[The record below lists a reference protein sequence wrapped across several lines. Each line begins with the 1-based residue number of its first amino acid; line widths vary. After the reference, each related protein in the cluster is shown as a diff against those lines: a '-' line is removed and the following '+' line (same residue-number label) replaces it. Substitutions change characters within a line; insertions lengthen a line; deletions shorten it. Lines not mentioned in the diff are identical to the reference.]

1 MESVKSTAD
10 NTPVGPVGEKEIRVL
25 VVDDHEVVREG
36 LRVIFQEESDIS
48 LVGEASSSA
57 ECLNSLSR
65 LKPDVILMD
74 IKMPDGD
81 GFQALKKI
89 REKNPEIRVIMLTGF
104 GSGLYLSEA
113 LHAEASGFITKDCP
127 GRLVC
132 NAIRV
137 VVDGGTVWEEDFLHS
152 AVRGLTHMAKVE
164 VKTGEDCQPLNEQ
177 LTMRELEV
185 LKLLTDG
192 YSNKGIATKLGMS
205 RETAKKNVRSI
216 LGKMGVSNRIHAA
229 IMASRCGMV

>member
-1 MESVKSTAD
+1 METANSTAD

-104 GSGLYLSEA
+104 GGVMKDKGDIP
-113 LHAEASGFITKDCP
+113 AS
-127 GRLVC
+127 
-132 NAIRV
+132 
-137 VVDGGTVWEEDFLHS
+137 VDIVQS
-152 AVRGLTHMAKVE
+152 K
-164 VKTGEDCQPLNEQ
+164 P
-177 LTMRELEV
+177 
-185 LKLLTDG
+185 
-192 YSNKGIATKLGMS
+192 IS
-205 RETAKKNVRSI
+205 REELS
-216 LGKMGVSNRIHAA
+216 HA
-229 IMASRCGMV
+229 INQLMAGRT

>member
-1 MESVKSTAD
+1 METVKNATD
-10 NTPVGPVGEKEIRVL
+10 NTPVSPVGEKRIRVL

-36 LRVIFQEESDIS
+36 LRVIFQEETDIS

-89 REKNPEIRVIMLTGF
+89 REKNPEIHVIMLTGF

-113 LHAEASGFITKDCP
+113 LNAEASGFITKDCP

-137 VVDGGTVWEEDFLHS
+137 VMDGGTVWEEDFLHS

-164 VKTGEDCQPLNEQ
+164 IKTGEDYQLLNEQ

-192 YSNKGIATKLGMS
+192 YSNKGIANNLGIS
-205 RETAKKNVRSI
+205 RETTKKCVRSI
-216 LGKMGVSNRIHAA
+216 LNKMGVSNRIHAA

>member
-1 MESVKSTAD
+1 METVKSSAD
-10 NTPVGPVGEKEIRVL
+10 IAPVGPVAEKEIRVL

-48 LVGEASSSA
+48 LVGEASSSTK
-57 ECLNSLSR
+57 CLNSLSR

-81 GFQALKKI
+81 GFRALKEI
-89 REKNPEIRVIMLTGF
+89 REKYPDIRVIMLTGF

-137 VVDGGTVWEEDFLHS
+137 VADGGTVWEEDFLHN

-164 VKTGEDCQPLNEQ
+164 VKSTADSQPLSEQ
-177 LTMRELEV
+177 LTIRELEV

-205 RETAKKNVRSI
+205 RETAKKCVRSI